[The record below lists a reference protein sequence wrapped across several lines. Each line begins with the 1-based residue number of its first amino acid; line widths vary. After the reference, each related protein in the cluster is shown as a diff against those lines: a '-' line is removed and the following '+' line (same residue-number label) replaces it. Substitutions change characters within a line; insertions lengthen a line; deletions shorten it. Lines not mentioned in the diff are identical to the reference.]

1 MSVSL
6 QPAGHDE
13 LGLEAN
19 AEYEM
24 LEANAEPE
32 KLYAMRKGLEVFPL
46 DSSSRQPKFVV
57 RADDNK
63 SYVVPKKLKDILL
76 LFDGTRTL
84 GDVARD
90 FSASEG
96 VQVSDEQLR
105 ETAFGLFQTYNL
117 IEEVRPDEQAE
128 SAASPEKK
136 KSSLELVF
144 RLPVI
149 TPERARPVTE
159 RLTWLFSP
167 SVVTVGVL
175 LIVATQLAFV
185 LRLFT
190 PGRLAIPFG
199 PTDLLVYYALVVATA
214 AFHELGHAA
223 ACRRYGCEH
232 GAIGVML
239 YMVFPAFYVNLSN
252 AWRLGGRQRAVI
264 DIGGIYFQMLTTVP
278 LYLIHLLTGNVHCA
292 VALVSVN
299 VMALFSLNPILKFD
313 GYWLLVDLS
322 GLVNLRARSWKVVK
336 EIVRWSLGLAAGVPT
351 LEEVAGRGKKLF
363 LVTYSFISLG
373 LMTSFVIFLIMYAPA
388 RVRMVAAASRQ
399 LVYGSGRGLAPE
411 ILTLTTLLINL
422 FFLFFL
428 YKLARALYRLL
439 APKLFK
445 LLVPRRWRREP

>member
-1 MSVSL
+1 MVSVSL
-6 QPAGHDE
+6 QPAERDE
-13 LGLEAN
+13 PLLEAK
-19 AEYEM
+19 AVD
-24 LEANAEPE
+24 EPE
-32 KLYAMRKGLEVFPL
+32 KLYAMRKRLELFPL

-57 RADDNK
+57 RAGDNK
-63 SYVVPKKLKDILL
+63 SYVIPEKLKEILQ

-84 GDVARD
+84 QDVARD

-96 VQVSDEQLR
+96 VEVSEEQLR
-105 ETAFGLFQTYNL
+105 ETAFGLFKTYNL
-117 IEEVRPDEQAE
+117 VEEVLTDEQE
-128 SAASPEKK
+128 ASPATPEKK
-136 KSSLELVF
+136 RHSLELVF

-149 TPERARPVTE
+149 TPERARPITE

-167 SVVTVGVL
+167 AVVTVCVL
-175 LIVATQLAFV
+175 LIVATQLAFA

-190 PGRLAIPFG
+190 PRFTIPLG
-199 PTDLLVYYALVVATA
+199 PTDLLIYYALVVATA

-252 AWRLGGRQRAVI
+252 AWRLSGRQRAVI
-264 DIGGIYFQMLTTVP
+264 DIGGIYFQMLTTIP

-336 EIVRWSLGLAAGVPT
+336 EIARWSLGLAAAVPT

-363 LVTYSFISLG
+363 LVAYSFMSLG
-373 LMTSFVIFLIMYAPA
+373 IMCSFVAFLVIYAPA
-388 RVRMVAAASRQ
+388 RLRMVVAASRE
-399 LVYGSGRGLAPE
+399 LAFGAERGVANE

-422 FFLFFL
+422 FFLYFI
-428 YKLARALYRLL
+428 YRLARGVYKLL
-439 APKLFK
+439 APKLSR
-445 LLVPRRWRREP
+445 LVLPRRWRREP

>member
-1 MSVSL
+1 MVSVSL
-6 QPAGHDE
+6 QPAGRDE
-13 LGLEAN
+13 LGLETN
-19 AEYEM
+19 AE
-24 LEANAEPE
+24 AE

-63 SYVVPKKLKDILL
+63 SYVVPEKLKDILL

-84 GDVARD
+84 RDVARD
-90 FSASEG
+90 FSAREG
-96 VQVSDEQLR
+96 VQISDEQLH

-117 IEEVRPDEQAE
+117 IEEVGPAEQAPP
-128 SAASPEKK
+128 ALPEKK
-136 KSSLELVF
+136 KHSLELVF

-167 SVVTVGVL
+167 AAVTVGVM
-175 LIVATQLAFV
+175 LIVLTQLAF
-185 LRLFT
+185 LTRLFT
-190 PGRLAIPFG
+190 PHFTIPLR
-199 PTDLLVYYALVVATA
+199 PTDLLIYYALIVATA
-214 AFHELGHAA
+214 AFHEVGHAA

-252 AWRLGGRQRAVI
+252 AWRLSGRQRAVI
-264 DIGGIYFQMLTTVP
+264 DVGGIYFQLLTTVP
-278 LYLIHLLTGNVHCA
+278 LYLIHLLTGNIHCA

-299 VMALFSLNPILKFD
+299 VMVLFSLNPILKFD

-336 EIVRWSLGLAAGVPT
+336 EIVRWSLGLASDVPT

-363 LVTYSFISLG
+363 LVAYSFL
-373 LMTSFVIFLIMYAPA
+373 SFGIMCSFILFLVIYAPA
-388 RVRMVAAASRQ
+388 RFRMVAAASRE
-399 LVYGSGRGLAPE
+399 LVTGSGRGFAPE
-411 ILTLTTLLINL
+411 FLTLTTLLINL
-422 FFLFFL
+422 FFLFFI
-428 YKLARALYRLL
+428 YRLARAAYKLL
-439 APKLFK
+439 ASKFFK
-445 LLVPRRWRREP
+445 HLVPRRWRREP